1 MTDSYY
7 DLNLHKK
14 TYGDEFHITNVIE
27 VNDYTPYMMCSILFF
42 F

>member
-14 TYGDEFHITNVIE
+14 TYEDEFHITNVIFY
-27 VNDYTPYMMCSILFF
+27 DYTPYMMCSILFF